1 MKILVCQS
9 VHEEDTVQLEHE
21 IMKTSVAEIVV
32 FPEGYLANHIALKKA
47 CNIARQYKKV
57 IITGYRDQQRK
68 NRAVISPN

>member
-32 FPEGYLANHIALKKA
+32 FPEGYLANHIAL
-47 CNIARQYKKV
+47 NIH
-57 IITGYRDQQRK
+57 GRK
-68 NRAVISPN
+68 